1 MSKILEALRISA
13 WHVDHTC
20 KTTNGKHTI
29 ESQEPKR
36 KKYKHNTKGN
46 NQTTKEKTKRKEQ
59 RNPKSMGKIKI

>member
-13 WHVDHTC
+13 WQVGHTC

-46 NQTTKEKTKRKEQ
+46 NQTMKEKTKRKEQ
-59 RNPKSMGKIKI
+59 RNTKSMGKIKI